1 MKYRTEID
9 GLRAIAV
16 LSVIFYHYG
25 LPYITGGF
33 LGVDI
38 FFVISGFL
46 ITNIIKDERAKR
58 FSYKNFYSRRIRR
71 LLPALIFL
79 IASLCP
85 LAWFWMQPD
94 EIKVFAFSIIS
105 GALFSANIY
114 FWRETNYFN
123 PTAEENPLLHLWSLG
138 VEEQFYL
145 LYPIMLICLLSR
157 NSDNTSKLKTALV
170 LCIAFSLLA
179 AEWGWRNAP
188 AGNFYLLPSRAWEL
202 LVGAYAAIISSQGV
216 NTIRSCVKDN
226 FYSILGLGMIVM
238 SLLFFDSGIPTP
250 STFTLIPVL
259 GTALILIY
267 SNGNTFVNKI
277 LSLKILV
284 FIGLLSYSAYLWH
297 QPVWAFSIIMD
308 LNRKIPIWVLIV
320 ICFLTAYVSYRF
332 VEKPFRY
339 SRNNDSEGQISSI
352 KFGVMSTIILLCMG
366 GIIYLFPLNDFR
378 LKEDIRR
385 MSEVYRVDLINGNR
399 DFLFLMKE
407 SHKFDCNYLDF
418 EYFIKS
424 SGVEKIKDYKL
435 SSDCYPIKE
444 GRGPHY
450 LILGDSHAGHLFEG
464 LVQSIDPM
472 LGFGLFSNSGC
483 SLSSSIGGR
492 QNRCTEGLKRTL
504 ETINSAPPHTV
515 ILAQRDEFL
524 IDELEK
530 VSRSLIEM
538 GVARV
543 VVLGPVPQY
552 ITTVPKIF
560 IRGLM
565 AGTEIAEIEKHVNEY
580 LDPSIIKYDKF
591 MQNKIKTGQY
601 GFDYI
606 SVLNIF
612 CSGGKYCKMDFT
624 REEDIYPYLAIY
636 DKNHLTPRAAVYLV
650 DRIMKIL

>member
-1 MKYRTEID
+1 MPISCVIITYNEEINIKRCLESISWCDDIHIIDSGSSDATVEIASKFNCKIIEKSFSNFADQRNFAIEKCELKYKWILHLDADEVVTSE
-9 GLRAIAV
+9 LRDFF
-16 LSVIFYHYG
+16 LSRSYEKMAFKAYKIPFKLIFNG
-25 LPYITGGF
+25 RWL
-33 LGVDI
+33 
-38 FFVISGFL
+38 
-46 ITNIIKDERAKR
+46 KRAGMYPAYQVR
-58 FSYKNFYSRRIRR
+58 FGYLDKLSYK
-71 LLPALIFL
+71 
-79 IASLCP
+79 
-85 LAWFWMQPD
+85 MEGHGQ
-94 EIKVFAFSIIS
+94 K
-105 GALFSANIY
+105 
-114 FWRETNYFN
+114 ETLS
-123 PTAEENPLLHLWSLG
+123 TEE
-138 VEEQFYL
+138 
-145 LYPIMLICLLSR
+145 
-157 NSDNTSKLKTALV
+157 
-170 LCIAFSLLA
+170 
-179 AEWGWRNAP
+179 
-188 AGNFYLLPSRAWEL
+188 
-202 LVGAYAAIISSQGV
+202 
-216 NTIRSCVKDN
+216 
-226 FYSILGLGMIVM
+226 
-238 SLLFFDSGIPTP
+238 
-250 STFTLIPVL
+250 
-259 GTALILIY
+259 
-267 SNGNTFVNKI
+267 
-277 LSLKILV
+277 
-284 FIGLLSYSAYLWH
+284 
-297 QPVWAFSIIMD
+297 
-308 LNRKIPIWVLIV
+308 
-320 ICFLTAYVSYRF
+320 
-332 VEKPFRY
+332 
-339 SRNNDSEGQISSI
+339 
-352 KFGVMSTIILLCMG
+352 TIILLCMG